1 MIIKPDTYYW
11 AIYECRLA
19 IIKTSPL
26 NNFEFFAIGE
36 DGVMGIG
43 LAIILKEV
51 SKEELEQA
59 DRLADLVVASK
70 VLKK

>member
-19 IIKTSPL
+19 IIQTSPL
-26 NNFEFFAIGE
+26 NNDTFFAHGQEFSWHISC
-36 DGVMGIG
+36 
-43 LAIILKEV
+43 AIILKEV
-51 SKEELEQA
+51 SKEEIEQA
-59 DRLADLVVASK
+59 NRLADLVVASK